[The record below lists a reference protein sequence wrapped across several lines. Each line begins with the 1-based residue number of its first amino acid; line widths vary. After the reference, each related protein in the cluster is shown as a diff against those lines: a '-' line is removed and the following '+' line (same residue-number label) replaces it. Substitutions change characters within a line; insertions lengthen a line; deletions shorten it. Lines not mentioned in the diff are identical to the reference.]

1 MRVLAPAP
9 GVDHEVAEAGA
20 GGDRRDGHRLLA
32 PAAPRG
38 GFDRSGFDN
47 GDQDAL
53 RGVLAK
59 NHRGGTR
66 RDPLRH
72 RRTLA
77 GSGEGSAERGKGR
90 RSAAAR
96 PRCLRPC
103 PGLGRA
109 AARRSRGCRHL
120 SPPGPVSAAHHR
132 GRRLPVVSVASP
144 PHPSA
149 SAATPER
156 ILQVRGDPRPWQ
168 RPERSSHSVPAP
180 FRSEA
185 GTAGSPGPG
194 DARGRAAA
202 AAAIP
207 PRSQPGPSP
216 RFSRVTFRARAQPI
230 TRPGAGVTGSLF
242 PPANRWAGKS
252 AAAPLRAGPE
262 GEAVRLL
269 PSYWAEAGLRAA
281 GEALIGRPRQGRG
294 QAGVG
299 RPGRFGAL
307 WLWAGCAGQ
316 SRGGAAELAR
326 PALKGVSWQWDAGSW
341 LPLPGLGEL
350 FLLPCRGPALQ
361 RRTDL

>member
-1 MRVLAPAP
+1 MRILAPAP

-20 GGDRRDGHRLLA
+20 SGDRRDGHRLLA
-32 PAAPRG
+32 PAPPRG
-38 GFDRSGFDN
+38 GFDRGSFDN

-77 GSGEGSAERGKGR
+77 AVATGAQRERGKGR
-90 RSAAAR
+90 RPAAAR

-103 PGLGRA
+103 PELGRA

-120 SPPGPVSAAHHR
+120 SPPGPFSAAHHR

-144 PHPSA
+144 PPPQPPPSG
-149 SAATPER
+149 SAKSGVAP
-156 ILQVRGDPRPWQ
+156 GHGSG
-168 RPERSSHSVPAP
+168 RSEAVTSVPAP

-185 GTAGSPGPG
+185 GPAGSPDPG

-202 AAAIP
+202 AIP
-207 PRSQPGPSP
+207 LRSQPGPSP

-252 AAAPLRAGPE
+252 AAAPLRARPE

-269 PSYWAEAGLRAA
+269 PSYWAEAGLRAP
-281 GEALIGRPRQGRG
+281 GEA
-294 QAGVG
+294 
-299 RPGRFGAL
+299 GAV
-307 WLWAGCAGQ
+307 
-316 SRGGAAELAR
+316 RGGA
-326 PALKGVSWQWDAGSW
+326 
-341 LPLPGLGEL
+341 PGQVWRSVTVGGL
-350 FLLPCRGPALQ
+350 RGPIPW
-361 RRTDL
+361 RRSGVGAPGA